1 MFNQESRLV
10 NDQCGYTLK
19 NKESTEA
26 CNYRLTNFYTK
37 NCNMTDIIDFAT
49 TQPSIFYNGG
59 HQTGMNGC
67 NIKDLISKAIINAPK
82 IVFVFSTMIFLKFF
96 LFIMK

>member
-26 CNYRLTNFYTK
+26 C
-37 NCNMTDIIDFAT
+37 
-49 TQPSIFYNGG
+49 
-59 HQTGMNGC
+59 
-67 NIKDLISKAIINAPK
+67 
-82 IVFVFSTMIFLKFF
+82 
-96 LFIMK
+96 